1 MMTVKTIAFGTV
13 REASFVSS
21 PKAAADSYPAKIKS
35 AERVPLQNLETKVPW
50 SVTLIPTALRKRQE
64 TMVLWFYDWCV

>member
-35 AERVPLQNLETKVPW
+35 AERVPLQNPGNEGAVVGNIDSNSLEKTPGNDGFV
-50 SVTLIPTALRKRQE
+50 
-64 TMVLWFYDWCV
+64 VL